1 MLADV
6 GYSCLIG
13 AFALCLYSIL
23 ASVTG
28 ARMRRADVV
37 ESSERAVVGVFF
49 LVVLAS
55 GILLHGLATNNFQ
68 IEYVAHYTS
77 TTLPLAY
84 RLAAFWGG
92 QAGSLLFWL
101 LILVIYTIV
110 ALLQNQNKNR
120 QLMPYVN
127 ATMMG
132 TSLFFLTVLLFAANP
147 FRKLFPVPLE
157 GQSLNPLLQN
167 YWMVSHPP
175 SLYTGYVGLSVP
187 FAFGMAALMTGRLDA
202 AWIRTIRRW
211 TLFAWLFLTLGILQ
225 GSYWAYIEL
234 GWGGYWAWDPVEN
247 ASFMPWLAATAFLHS
262 VMVQEKKGM
271 LKTWNMVLVLIAFSL
286 SIFGTFLTRSG
297 VVSSVHS
304 FAQSPIGT
312 YFVVFMAIQIGLSVF
327 LLVLRKKELAPEAR
341 LESFVSRESS
351 FLFNNVFFL
360 VICLA
365 ILCGTTFPILSE
377 WVTGSKVTVSA
388 PFFNKVTIPFAIGL
402 LLLTGICPLIA
413 WRRAGLKNLR
423 RNFLNPAILGAIG
436 VILLLLLGVR
446 HPVALLFFFSS
457 FFVLGTVYFEFTRG
471 TQARMAI
478 VNEKAPAALYHL
490 VERNKRRYGGF
501 IIHAGVAVLFIGI
514 AASSFFRI
522 EKDAMVQLKESFS
535 AGDYTIAY
543 RDLQEFRDPH
553 KEVVRASLEIFKG
566 EKSLGFLYPERH
578 FYKSAD
584 QPTTEVALRSFLK
597 EDLYLILTGWDE
609 KGGANFKVYINPLIS
624 LLWRGGLIMAL
635 GGLIVLLPDFKPKL
649 ADSTV
654 TEASEAEQAQA

>member
-1 MLADV
+1 MIADV

-13 AFALCLYSIL
+13 AFALSIYSIL
-23 ASVTG
+23 AAVAG
-28 ARMRRADVV
+28 ARKRRADFV

-49 LVVLAS
+49 LIVFAS

-77 TTLPLAY
+77 TTLPLSY

-101 LILVIYTIV
+101 LILNIYTIV

-120 QLMPYVN
+120 QLMPYVSS
-127 ATMMG
+127 TLVG

-147 FRKLFPVPLE
+147 FRKLAPIPLE

-187 FAFGMAALMTGRLDA
+187 FAFGMAALITGRLDA
-202 AWIRTIRRW
+202 AWIRAIRRW

-262 VMVQEKKGM
+262 VMIQEKKGM
-271 LKTWNMVLVLIAFSL
+271 LKTWNMILVIVAFSL

-304 FAQSPIGT
+304 FAQSPIGM
-312 YFVVFMAIQIGLSVF
+312 YFVVFMAIQIAFSVF
-327 LLVLRKKELAPEAR
+327 LLIYRKKELAPEAR

-388 PFFNKVTIPFAIGL
+388 PFFNKVTTPFAIGL
-402 LLLTGICPLIA
+402 ILLTGICPLIA
-413 WRRAGLKNLR
+413 WRRAGMKNLR
-423 RNFLNPAILGAIG
+423 RNFLNPAIFGTIG
-436 VILLLLLGVR
+436 TIVLLLFGVR
-446 HPVALLFFFSS
+446 HPVALLFFFSA
-457 FFVLGTVYFEFTRG
+457 FFVLATVYLEFTRG

-478 VNEKAPAALYHL
+478 VHEGAPAALYHL

-522 EKDAMVQLKESFS
+522 EKDAMVQPKGTFS
-535 AGDYTIAY
+535 AGDYTIAF
-543 RDLQEFRDPH
+543 RDLQEFKDPH

-578 FYKSAD
+578 FYKNSD

-597 EDLYLILTGWDE
+597 EDLYVILTGWDD
-609 KGGANFKVYINPLIS
+609 KGSGNFKVYVNPWIS
-624 LLWRGGLIMAL
+624 LLWRGGLIMAF

-649 ADSTV
+649 AENTV
-654 TEASEAEQAQA
+654 SESETEEAHA

>member
-1 MLADV
+1 
-6 GYSCLIG
+6 
-13 AFALCLYSIL
+13 
-23 ASVTG
+23 
-28 ARMRRADVV
+28 
-37 ESSERAVVGVFF
+37 
-49 LVVLAS
+49 
-55 GILLHGLATNNFQ
+55 
-68 IEYVAHYTS
+68 
-77 TTLPLAY
+77 
-84 RLAAFWGG
+84 
-92 QAGSLLFWL
+92 
-101 LILVIYTIV
+101 
-110 ALLQNQNKNR
+110 
-120 QLMPYVN
+120 MPYVN
-127 ATMMG
+127 ATLMG

-147 FRKLFPVPLE
+147 FQKLAPIPLE

-187 FAFGMAALMTGRLDA
+187 FAFGMAALITGRLDA
-202 AWIRTIRRW
+202 TWLKAIRRW

-262 VMVQEKKGM
+262 VMIQEKKGM
-271 LKTWNMVLVLIAFSL
+271 LKTWNMVLVMIAFSL

-312 YFVVFMAIQIGLSVF
+312 YFVAFMAIQILFSVF
-327 LLVLRKKELAPEAR
+327 LLVYRKKELAPEAR
-341 LESFVSRESS
+341 LESFISRESS
-351 FLFNNVFFL
+351 FLFNNIFFL

-413 WRRAGLKNLR
+413 WRRAGMKNLR
-423 RNFLNPAILGAIG
+423 RNFLNPAIFSTIG
-436 VILLLLLGVR
+436 VLILLLLGVH
-446 HPVALLFFFSS
+446 HPVALLFFFSAM
-457 FFVLGTVYFEFTRG
+457 FVLATVYLEFTRG

-478 VNEKAPAALYHL
+478 VHEGAPAALYHL
-490 VERNKRRYGGF
+490 VERNKQRYGGF
-501 IIHAGVAVLFIGI
+501 IIHAGVAFLFIGI

-522 EKDAMVQLKESFS
+522 EKDAMLQLKGSFS

-543 RDLQEFRDPH
+543 RDLQEFKDPH
-553 KEVVRASLEIFKG
+553 KDLVRASLEIFKG

-578 FYKSAD
+578 FYKNSD

-597 EDLYLILTGWDE
+597 EDLYIILTGWDE
-609 KGGANFKVYINPLIS
+609 KGSANFKVYVNPWIS
-624 LLWRGGLIMAL
+624 LIWRGGLIMAL

-649 ADSTV
+649 AENTV
-654 TEASEAEQAQA
+654 TQTAEAEQAQA